1 MIKIFKI
8 KLVILVMTF
17 FVFGNNVYAEIK
29 NSIIAKIG
37 NEIITN
43 FDVENKIKTNL
54 YLSGEEINQQNVNK
68 IKAVTLKS
76 LINLKLKS
84 NEIKKHSL
92 TSNDQAIAQYLDTIA
107 NNLNLSRVDL
117 INQFKIYEIDY
128 DQFVE
133 DVKTEFL
140 WQRLVARTYLD
151 RIKVNEDQINFE
163 LKKILEKENK
173 NTSVV
178 EYNLSEI
185 EIIFETSKEEIDLKN
200 KIDDDIKKIG
210 FKKTAIKYSTSSTAL
225 NGGLIGWINSNL
237 LSSIYSNVVKN
248 LQIGQVSQPIK
259 KGNTITF
266 LKLNDRKEFEKPQNI
281 DLEQLKVSIENN
293 KKNELLNLYSSSHL
307 SKIKNITLIE
317 FLRKKKEL

>member
-43 FDVENKIKTNL
+43 FDIENKIKTNL

-92 TSNDQAIAQYLDTIA
+92 TSNDQAIAQYLDTIS

-117 INQFKIYEIDY
+117 INQFKMYEIDY

-140 WQRLVARTYLD
+140 WQGLVARTYLD
-151 RIKVNEDQINFE
+151 RSKVNEDQINFK
-163 LKKILEKENK
+163 LKEILEKENK

-185 EIIFETSKEEIDLKN
+185 EIIFETSNEEIDLKN
-200 KIDDDIKKIG
+200 KIGDDIKKIG

-259 KGNTITF
+259 KGNTVTF

-281 DLEQLKVSIENN
+281 DLEQLKISIENN

-317 FLRKKKEL
+317 FL

>member
-43 FDVENKIKTNL
+43 FDIENKIKTNL

-68 IKAVTLKS
+68 IKALTLKS

-84 NEIKKHSL
+84 NEVKKHSL
-92 TSNDQAIAQYLDTIA
+92 ITNDQAIAQYLDTIA
-107 NNLNLSRVDL
+107 NNLNLSQVDL

-317 FLRKKKEL
+317 FL

>member
-1 MIKIFKI
+1 M
-8 KLVILVMTF
+8 
-17 FVFGNNVYAEIK
+17 
-29 NSIIAKIG
+29 
-37 NEIITN
+37 
-43 FDVENKIKTNL
+43 
-54 YLSGEEINQQNVNK
+54 
-68 IKAVTLKS
+68 
-76 LINLKLKS
+76 
-84 NEIKKHSL
+84 
-92 TSNDQAIAQYLDTIA
+92 
-107 NNLNLSRVDL
+107 
-117 INQFKIYEIDY
+117 
-128 DQFVE
+128 
-133 DVKTEFL
+133 
-140 WQRLVARTYLD
+140 
-151 RIKVNEDQINFE
+151 
-163 LKKILEKENK
+163 EKENK

-200 KIDDDIKKIG
+200 RIDDDIKKIG

-293 KKNELLNLYSSSHL
+293 KKNELLNLYSSSQL
-307 SKIKNITLIE
+307 SKIKNITLIK
-317 FLRKKKEL
+317 FLKKKKKL

>member
-43 FDVENKIKTNL
+43 FDIENKIKTNL

-84 NEIKKHSL
+84 NEVKKHSL
-92 TSNDQAIAQYLDTIA
+92 ITNDQAIAQYLDTIA

-140 WQRLVARTYLD
+140 WQRLVARTYLN

-317 FLRKKKEL
+317 FL

>member
-43 FDVENKIKTNL
+43 FDIENKIKTNL

-68 IKAVTLKS
+68 IKALTLKS

-84 NEIKKHSL
+84 NEVKKHSL
-92 TSNDQAIAQYLDTIA
+92 ITNDQAIAQYLDTIA

-163 LKKILEKENK
+163 LKEILEKENK
-173 NTSVV
+173 NKTVV

-200 KIDDDIKKIG
+200 RIDDDIKKIG

-317 FLRKKKEL
+317 FL

>member
-84 NEIKKHSL
+84 NEVKKHSL

-151 RIKVNEDQINFE
+151 RIKVNEDQF
-163 LKKILEKENK
+163 
-173 NTSVV
+173 
-178 EYNLSEI
+178 I
-185 EIIFETSKEEIDLKN
+185 EEFLPQIVCS
-200 KIDDDIKKIG
+200 
-210 FKKTAIKYSTSSTAL
+210 
-225 NGGLIGWINSNL
+225 NSNCEVVDKTGNVKGY
-237 LSSIYSNVVKN
+237 ISN
-248 LQIGQVSQPIK
+248 
-259 KGNTITF
+259 
-266 LKLNDRKEFEKPQNI
+266 
-281 DLEQLKVSIENN
+281 
-293 KKNELLNLYSSSHL
+293 
-307 SKIKNITLIE
+307 
-317 FLRKKKEL
+317 KELQTSLTKS

>member
-43 FDVENKIKTNL
+43 FDIENKIKTNL

-84 NEIKKHSL
+84 NEVKKHSL
-92 TSNDQAIAQYLDTIA
+92 ITNDQAIAQYLDTIA
-107 NNLNLSRVDL
+107 NNLNLSQVDL

-163 LKKILEKENK
+163 LKEILEKENK

-237 LSSIYSNVVKN
+237 LSSIYSNVVKD

-317 FLRKKKEL
+317 FL

>member
-43 FDVENKIKTNL
+43 FDIENKIKTNL

-68 IKAVTLKS
+68 IKALTLKS

-84 NEIKKHSL
+84 NEVKKHSL
-92 TSNDQAIAQYLDTIA
+92 ITNDQAIAQYLDTIA

-200 KIDDDIKKIG
+200 RIDDDIKKIG

-317 FLRKKKEL
+317 FL

>member
-8 KLVILVMTF
+8 KLVFLVITF
-17 FVFGNNVYAEIK
+17 SVFGNSVYAEIK

-92 TSNDQAIAQYLDTIA
+92 TSNDQAIAQYLDTIS

-117 INQFKIYEIDY
+117 INQFKMYEIDY

-140 WQRLVARTYLD
+140 WQRLVARTYLN

-163 LKKILEKENK
+163 LKEILEKENK
-173 NTSVV
+173 NTTVV

-237 LSSIYSNVVKN
+237 LSSIYSSIVKN

-281 DLEQLKVSIENN
+281 DIEKLKVSIENN
-293 KKNELLNLYSSSHL
+293 KKNELLNLYSNSHL

-317 FLRKKKEL
+317 FL

>member
-43 FDVENKIKTNL
+43 FDIENKIKTNL

-84 NEIKKHSL
+84 NEVKKHSL
-92 TSNDQAIAQYLDTIA
+92 ITNDQAIAQYLDTIA

-163 LKKILEKENK
+163 LKEILEKENK

-317 FLRKKKEL
+317 FL

>member
-43 FDVENKIKTNL
+43 FDIENKIKTNL

-68 IKAVTLKS
+68 IKALTLKS

-84 NEIKKHSL
+84 NEVKKHSL
-92 TSNDQAIAQYLDTIA
+92 ITNDQAIAQYLDTIA

-317 FLRKKKEL
+317 FL

>member
-43 FDVENKIKTNL
+43 FDIENKIKTNL

-84 NEIKKHSL
+84 NEVKKHNL
-92 TSNDQAIAQYLDTIA
+92 ITNDQAIAQYLDTIA

-200 KIDDDIKKIG
+200 RIDDDIKKIG

-317 FLRKKKEL
+317 FL

>member
-43 FDVENKIKTNL
+43 YDIENKIKTNL

-84 NEIKKHSL
+84 NEVKKHSL
-92 TSNDQAIAQYLDTIA
+92 ITNDQAIAQYLDTIA
-107 NNLNLSRVDL
+107 NNLNLSQVDL

-200 KIDDDIKKIG
+200 RIDDDIKKIG

-317 FLRKKKEL
+317 FL

>member
-43 FDVENKIKTNL
+43 FDIENKIKTNL

-84 NEIKKHSL
+84 NEVKKHSL
-92 TSNDQAIAQYLDTIA
+92 ITNDQAIAQYLDTIA

-163 LKKILEKENK
+163 LKEILEKENK

-210 FKKTAIKYSTSSTAL
+210 FKKAAIKYSTSSTAL

-281 DLEQLKVSIENN
+281 DLEQLKASIENN

-317 FLRKKKEL
+317 FL

>member
-43 FDVENKIKTNL
+43 FDIENKIKTNL

-68 IKAVTLKS
+68 IKALTLKS

-84 NEIKKHSL
+84 NEVKKHSL
-92 TSNDQAIAQYLDTIA
+92 ITNDQAIAQYLDTIA

-200 KIDDDIKKIG
+200 RIDDDIKKIG

-237 LSSIYSNVVKN
+237 LSSNYSNVVKN

-317 FLRKKKEL
+317 FL

>member
-43 FDVENKIKTNL
+43 FDIENKIKTNL

-68 IKAVTLKS
+68 IKALTLKS

-84 NEIKKHSL
+84 NEVKKHSL
-92 TSNDQAIAQYLDTIA
+92 ITNDQAIAQYLDTIA

-133 DVKTEFL
+133 DVKIEFL

-266 LKLNDRKEFEKPQNI
+266 LKLNDRKEFEKQQNI

-317 FLRKKKEL
+317 FL

>member
-43 FDVENKIKTNL
+43 FDIENKIKTNL

-84 NEIKKHSL
+84 NEVKKHSL
-92 TSNDQAIAQYLDTIA
+92 ITNDQAIAQYLDTIA
-107 NNLNLSRVDL
+107 NNLNLSQVDL

-200 KIDDDIKKIG
+200 RIDDDIKKIG

-317 FLRKKKEL
+317 FL

>member
-43 FDVENKIKTNL
+43 FDIENKIKTNL

-68 IKAVTLKS
+68 IKALTLKS

-84 NEIKKHSL
+84 NEVKKHSL
-92 TSNDQAIAQYLDTIA
+92 ITNDQAIAQYLDTIA

-163 LKKILEKENK
+163 LKEILEKENK

-317 FLRKKKEL
+317 FL

>member
-43 FDVENKIKTNL
+43 FDIENKIKTNL

-68 IKAVTLKS
+68 IKALTLKS

-84 NEIKKHSL
+84 NEVKKHSL
-92 TSNDQAIAQYLDTIA
+92 ITNDQAIAQYLDTIA

-200 KIDDDIKKIG
+200 RIDDDIKKIG

-266 LKLNDRKEFEKPQNI
+266 LKLNDRKEFEKQQNI

-317 FLRKKKEL
+317 FL

>member
-43 FDVENKIKTNL
+43 FDIENKIKTNL

-84 NEIKKHSL
+84 NEVKKHSL
-92 TSNDQAIAQYLDTIA
+92 ITNDQAIAQYLDTIA

-117 INQFKIYEIDY
+117 INQFKIYGIDY

-163 LKKILEKENK
+163 LKEILEKENK

-317 FLRKKKEL
+317 FL

>member
-17 FVFGNNVYAEIK
+17 FVFENNVYAEIK

-43 FDVENKIKTNL
+43 YDIENKIKTNL

-84 NEIKKHSL
+84 NEVKKHSL
-92 TSNDQAIAQYLDTIA
+92 ITNDQAIAQYLDTIA

-200 KIDDDIKKIG
+200 RIDDDIKKIG

-248 LQIGQVSQPIK
+248 FQIGQVSQPIK

-266 LKLNDRKEFEKPQNI
+266 LKLNDRKEFEKQQNI

-317 FLRKKKEL
+317 FL

>member
-43 FDVENKIKTNL
+43 FDIENKIKTNL

-84 NEIKKHSL
+84 NEVKKHSL
-92 TSNDQAIAQYLDTIA
+92 ITNDQAIAQYLDTIA

-317 FLRKKKEL
+317 FL

>member
-43 FDVENKIKTNL
+43 FDIENKIKTNL

-68 IKAVTLKS
+68 IKALTLKS

-84 NEIKKHSL
+84 NEVKKHSL
-92 TSNDQAIAQYLDTIA
+92 ITNDQAIAQYLDTIA
-107 NNLNLSRVDL
+107 NNLNLSQVDL

-200 KIDDDIKKIG
+200 RIDDDIKKIG

-317 FLRKKKEL
+317 FL

>member
-43 FDVENKIKTNL
+43 YDIENKIKTNL

-84 NEIKKHSL
+84 NEVKKHSL
-92 TSNDQAIAQYLDTIA
+92 ITNDQAIAQYLDTIA
-107 NNLNLSRVDL
+107 NNLNLSQVDL

-140 WQRLVARTYLD
+140 WQRLVARTYLN

-163 LKKILEKENK
+163 LKEILEKENK
-173 NTSVV
+173 NKTVV

-317 FLRKKKEL
+317 FL

>member
-43 FDVENKIKTNL
+43 YDIENKIKTNL

-84 NEIKKHSL
+84 NEVKKHSL
-92 TSNDQAIAQYLDTIA
+92 ITNDQAIAQYLDTIA

-317 FLRKKKEL
+317 FL

>member
-8 KLVILVMTF
+8 KLVFLVIIF
-17 FVFGNNVYAEIK
+17 SVFGNSVYAEIK

-92 TSNDQAIAQYLDTIA
+92 TSNDQAIAQYLDTIS

-117 INQFKIYEIDY
+117 INQFKMYEIDY

-140 WQRLVARTYLD
+140 WQRLVARTYLN

-163 LKKILEKENK
+163 LKEILEKENK
-173 NTSVV
+173 NKTVV

-237 LSSIYSNVVKN
+237 LSSIYSTIVKN

-281 DLEQLKVSIENN
+281 DIEQLKVSIENN
-293 KKNELLNLYSSSHL
+293 KKNELLNLYSNSHL

-317 FLRKKKEL
+317 FL

>member
-43 FDVENKIKTNL
+43 FDIENKIKTNL

-68 IKAVTLKS
+68 IKALTLKS

-84 NEIKKHSL
+84 NEVKKHSL
-92 TSNDQAIAQYLDTIA
+92 ITNDQAIAQYLDTIA
-107 NNLNLSRVDL
+107 NNLNLSQVDL

-163 LKKILEKENK
+163 LKEILEKENK

-317 FLRKKKEL
+317 FL

>member
-43 FDVENKIKTNL
+43 FDIENKIKTNL

-68 IKAVTLKS
+68 IKALTLKS

-84 NEIKKHSL
+84 NEVKKHSL
-92 TSNDQAIAQYLDTIA
+92 ITNDQAIAQYLDTIA

-237 LSSIYSNVVKN
+237 LSSIYSSIVKN

-266 LKLNDRKEFEKPQNI
+266 LKLNDRKEFEKTQNI

-317 FLRKKKEL
+317 FL

>member
-43 FDVENKIKTNL
+43 FDIENKIKTNL

-68 IKAVTLKS
+68 IKALTLKS

-84 NEIKKHSL
+84 NEVKKHSL
-92 TSNDQAIAQYLDTIA
+92 ITNDQAIAQYLDTIA

-163 LKKILEKENK
+163 LKEILEKENK

-237 LSSIYSNVVKN
+237 LSSIYSTIVKN

-281 DLEQLKVSIENN
+281 DIEQLKVSIENN

-317 FLRKKKEL
+317 FL